1 MSECIRFAANAYILS
16 VVARL
21 KSLPN
26 HEVLFGASGMSD
38 VPACEGG
45 PCGGGGAAWCAR
57 YPAESWLAGWLTAM
71 VGRRLQEHLASN
83 YKTAWSTVGYP
94 WLSGIEGVRVD
105 AAVANTGCKHVASL
119 LTFVRAT

>member
-1 MSECIRFAANAYILS
+1 MAAA
-16 VVARL
+16 
-21 KSLPN
+21 LP
-26 HEVLFGASGMSD
+26 GAPDMQQSGGCS
-38 VPACEGG
+38 
-45 PCGGGGAAWCAR
+45 
-57 YPAESWLAGWLTAM
+57 LTAM

-105 AAVANTGCKHVASL
+105 AAVANTGCKPVASL